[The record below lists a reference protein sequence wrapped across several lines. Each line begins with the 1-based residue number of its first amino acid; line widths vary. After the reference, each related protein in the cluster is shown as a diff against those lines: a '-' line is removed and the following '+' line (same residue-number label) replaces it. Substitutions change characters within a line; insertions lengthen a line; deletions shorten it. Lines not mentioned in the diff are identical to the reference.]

1 LEIAMKSTFE
11 VPAQG
16 YRHMRRKALRA
27 AVTAGL
33 LAVTGTTL
41 AAPSVQEQRDDV
53 RETAHDTL
61 DRLYRAQPSAKQAI
75 ARAAGYGAFSNF
87 GMKILFAG
95 GGSGKGLVVNNRTKQ
110 ETFMKMIEVQA
121 GLGLGVDK
129 YRLVWVFERAADLDQ
144 FVNSGWELG
153 AQATL
158 TAHADGQGA
167 QGFAGATSVTP
178 GVWLYQ
184 LSDEGLALDVTAKGT
199 KYFRDD
205 ELN

>member
-1 LEIAMKSTFE
+1 
-11 VPAQG
+11 
-16 YRHMRRKALRA
+16 MRRTILRVA
-27 AVTAGL
+27 ATAGFF
-33 LAVTGTTL
+33 AVVGAGH

-61 DRLYRAQPSAKQAI
+61 DRLYQAQPSARRAI
-75 ARAAGYGAFSNF
+75 ARAAGYGVFSNF

-110 ETFMKMIEVQA
+110 ETFMKMVEVQA

-153 AQATL
+153 TQATM
-158 TAHADGQGA
+158 TAQTAGQGD
-167 QGFAGATSVTP
+167 QVFAGAMSVTP

-184 LSDEGLALDVTAKGT
+184 LSDEGLALDLTAKGT

>member
-1 LEIAMKSTFE
+1 MKNTNT
-11 VPAQG
+11 VCVTR
-16 YRHMRRKALRA
+16 YRQTRRMALRMVAGVMLLPLTGA
-27 AVTAGL
+27 ARAQ
-33 LAVTGTTL
+33 
-41 AAPSVQEQRDDV
+41 SVQEQRDDV
-53 RETAHDTL
+53 RATANDTL
-61 DRLYRAQPSAKQAI
+61 NRLYRAQPGSREAI

-95 GGSGKGLVVNNRTKQ
+95 GGKGKGLVVNNRTKKD
-110 ETFMKMIEVQA
+110 TFMKMVEVQA

-129 YRLVWVFERAADLDQ
+129 YRLVWVFERTADLDQ

-158 TAHADGQGA
+158 TAQADGQGA
-167 QGFAGATSVTP
+167 QGFAGAVSVKP

-184 LSDEGLALDVTAKGT
+184 LSDEGLAIDITAKGT

-205 ELN
+205 DLN

>member
-1 LEIAMKSTFE
+1 MKSTFE
-11 VPAQG
+11 VRAQG
-16 YRHMRRKALRA
+16 YRPMRRKVLRA

-33 LAVTGTTL
+33 FAVTGTAL
-41 AAPSVQEQRDDV
+41 AVPSVQEQRDDV

-61 DRLYRAQPSAKQAI
+61 DRLYGAQPSAKQAI
-75 ARAAGYGAFSNF
+75 AKAAGYGAFSNF

-95 GGSGKGLVVNNRTKQ
+95 GGSGKGLVVNNRTKK

-129 YRLVWVFERAADLDQ
+129 YRLVWVFERTADLDQ

-153 AQATL
+153 AQTTL
-158 TAHADGQGA
+158 TAQADGQGA
-167 QGFAGATSVTP
+167 QGFAGAVSVTP

-184 LSDEGLALDVTAKGT
+184 LSDEGLAIDITAKGT

>member
-1 LEIAMKSTFE
+1 MKNRNSANTQRYC
-11 VPAQG
+11 P
-16 YRHMRRKALRA
+16 MRRKLLRGATALGFFA
-27 AVTAGL
+27 AGG
-33 LAVTGTTL
+33 AVR

-53 RETAHDTL
+53 RETANDTL
-61 DRLYRAQPSAKQAI
+61 SRLYRAQPSARQAVV
-75 ARAAGYGAFSNF
+75 RAAGYGVFSNF

-110 ETFMKMIEVQA
+110 EIFMKMVEVQA

-129 YRLVWVFERAADLDQ
+129 YRLVWVFERGADLDQ

-153 AQATL
+153 AQATV
-158 TAHADGQGA
+158 TAQAAGRGDQV
-167 QGFAGATSVTP
+167 FAGAMSVAP

-184 LSDEGLALDVTAKGT
+184 LSDEGLALDLTAKGT